1 MDGKVLT
8 VVALFGWINSILDLS
23 QTGVILG
30 FGWTHSFLDWIQTG
44 VVCGKV

>member
-1 MDGKVLT
+1 MGSGELDLKSDLGCGWKVLT

-30 FGWTHSFLDWIQTG
+30 LGGLTHF
-44 VVCGKV
+44 